1 MTITYAFGN
10 AQPDKPLLQERSE
23 ERSLGDDRRSRMA
36 LYIGEFWQSHR
47 YGPTLREIQ
56 SELAIKSLAPTWR
69 ISPAVGSSLTSRT
82 SHGPWSRL
90 IHCWHR
96 SNGLY

>member
-23 ERSLGDDRRSRMA
+23 ERSLGDARRSRMA

-56 SELAIKSLAPTWR
+56 SELAIKSLTTIRADLENLAGRGLVTYQPNQ
-69 ISPAVGSSLTSRT
+69 SRT
-82 SHGPWSRL
+82 LVPTDTL
-90 IHCWHR
+90 
-96 SNGLY
+96 LAQV

>member
-23 ERSLGDDRRSRMA
+23 ARSLGDDRRSRMA

-56 SELAIKSLAPTWR
+56 SELAIKSLTTIRADLENLAGRGLVTYQPNQ
-69 ISPAVGSSLTSRT
+69 SRT
-82 SHGPWSRL
+82 LVPTDTL
-90 IHCWHR
+90 
-96 SNGLY
+96 LAQV

>member
-56 SELAIKSLAPTWR
+56 SELAIKSLTTIRADLENLAGRGLVTYQPNQ
-69 ISPAVGSSLTSRT
+69 SRT
-82 SHGPWSRL
+82 LVPTDTL
-90 IHCWHR
+90 
-96 SNGLY
+96 LAQV

>member
-23 ERSLGDDRRSRMA
+23 KRSLGDDRRSRMA

-56 SELAIKSLAPTWR
+56 SEWAIKSLTTIRADLENLAGRGLVTYQPNQ
-69 ISPAVGSSLTSRT
+69 SRT
-82 SHGPWSRL
+82 LVPTDTL
-90 IHCWHR
+90 
-96 SNGLY
+96 LAQV

>member
-23 ERSLGDDRRSRMA
+23 ARSLGDDRRSRMA

-56 SELAIKSLAPTWR
+56 SELAIKSLPTIR
-69 ISPAVGSSLTSRT
+69 ADLENLAGRGLVTYQPNQSRT
-82 SHGPWSRL
+82 LVPTDTL
-90 IHCWHR
+90 
-96 SNGLY
+96 LAQV